1 MVSGSSTLTAA
12 ASVLALY
19 LSTVAPAAH
28 FAGAT
33 AATLSDLH
41 YAGNVV
47 AALAAYLVL
56 AAVPV
61 FNIATPVS

>member
-12 ASVLALY
+12 AAVPLLY
-19 LSTVAPAAH
+19 LSKVAPAAH

-33 AATLSDLH
+33 AATLSAL
-41 YAGNVV
+41 YYTGNVV
-47 AALAAYLVL
+47 PALVAYAVL
-56 AAVPV
+56 AAAPV